1 MKKLKRSAKGQRG
14 ENNHR
19 GKNYHLRSQ
28 NRRPGNQSWEE
39 RRATEGER
47 APGVPMPTTDSL
59 LAAKSGILSAE
70 SDKASRG
77 QHRRARS

>member
-19 GKNYHLRSQ
+19 GENYHLRSQ
-28 NRRPGNQSWEE
+28 KEDPEIILSLGEE

-59 LAAKSGILSAE
+59 LAA
-70 SDKASRG
+70 
-77 QHRRARS
+77 